1 LLIWEKD
8 SAQAS
13 ALLYSK
19 FSVWPRL
26 FGPCPRNP
34 RPKTNSLDSGS
45 LNMFFL
51 HLKRERCA
59 LLIDLVMFIFPFLL
73 RAPELGDISE

>member
-1 LLIWEKD
+1 
-8 SAQAS
+8 
-13 ALLYSK
+13 
-19 FSVWPRL
+19 
-26 FGPCPRNP
+26 
-34 RPKTNSLDSGS
+34 
-45 LNMFFL
+45 MFFL